1 MPDHTMNELAALS
14 GLSVRTIRYY
24 QSQGLVPSVGREGP
38 GTRYPES
45 TLARLLLVVRMKRD
59 HLPLGEIRNRLAEL
73 GDEEIALLAAEAEPE
88 QAPGS
93 ALDYVRALLAQGSTT
108 PEAATDAAAGV
119 VPRPGYRAQRVG
131 SDVAPPLPGTG
142 LWSMVPPSEA
152 PPAPG
157 PDALRASPGKP
168 SARAAP
174 KPKPRTLERSTWDRI
189 GLGPDI
195 EIHVRRPLSRR
206 DNRMVERIVTF
217 AREVLEGE
225 EG

>member
-1 MPDHTMNELAALS
+1 MPDHTMHELAALS

-45 TLARLLLVVRMKRD
+45 TLARLRLIVRMKRD

-73 GDEEIALLAAEAEPE
+73 GDEEIALLAAEAEPD

-93 ALDYVRALLAQGSTT
+93 ALDYVRALLAQGGSA
-108 PEAATDAAAGV
+108 PDAYADAAAGV
-119 VPRPGYRAQRVG
+119 APHPGYRARRLG
-131 SDVAPPLPGTG
+131 SDVAPPPGIG
-142 LWSMVPPSEA
+142 LLSMVPPSEA

-174 KPKPRTLERSTWDRI
+174 TPKPRTPERSTWDRI

-206 DNRMVERIVTF
+206 DNRIVERIVTF
-217 AREVLEGE
+217 AREVYEGE